1 MFGMFCADEIHSEL
15 LSMIEYLGLEGKIDP
30 PLKGKIR

>member
-1 MFGMFCADEIHSEL
+1 MFGMFCADELHSNL
-15 LSMIEYLGLEGKIDP
+15 LSIIEHLGLKDKIDP